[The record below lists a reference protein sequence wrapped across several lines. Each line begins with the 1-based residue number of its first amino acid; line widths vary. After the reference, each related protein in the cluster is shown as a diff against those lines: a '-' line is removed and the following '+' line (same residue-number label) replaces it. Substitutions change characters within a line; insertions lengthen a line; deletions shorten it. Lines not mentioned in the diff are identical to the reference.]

1 MPTFVSS
8 VILRM
13 KKAFISFIFIPIIAF
28 HDQRYLTGLIIIGS
42 YNSLFI
48 HYTLFELYFKFMLF
62 IGQEISD
69 RFAANNFW
77 GTMTKRL
84 TVRPF
89 MNIKRPGIRKKI
101 SN

>member
-1 MPTFVSS
+1 MRVTRSKRIDLEV
-8 VILRM
+8 VIKLGVDIRLE
-13 KKAFISFIFIPIIAF
+13 SRP
-28 HDQRYLTGLIIIGS
+28 
-42 YNSLFI
+42 
-48 HYTLFELYFKFMLF
+48 FKFMLF